1 MRISDWS
8 SDVCSSDLLITQW
21 RRCRESAGADTRE
34 TCEQL
39 LAEAESTLAEL
50 LNEETASTDELIVR
64 RDATQCELQEL
75 SQNSRVHEAYRSA
88 QIRRASCR
96 ERVGTYE

>member
-1 MRISDWS
+1 MDGSIPDLIS
-8 SDVCSSDLLITQW
+8 QW

-34 TCEQL
+34 ICEQL

-75 SQNSRVHEAYRSA
+75 SKNSRVHEAYRSA
-88 QIRRASCR
+88 LAPATHRHLD
-96 ERVGTYE
+96 VGQ